1 MREVELKFAVD
12 RTARE
17 RLAAAAPLA
26 RARPER
32 RPLTTLYFDTADGE
46 LRSRGMALRLRRE
59 EGRWVQSL
67 KAGASGVGGLHARD
81 EWEFDRATPGLEL
94 ALFAETPLAGVADP
108 ERLHERLAV
117 AFAVNLVR
125 TAWVVSPT
133 AGNRLEVV
141 LDEGE
146 VRRGARAE
154 RIREVEIE
162 CLEGD
167 ARAAFDLADALLDAL
182 PMRPSLV
189 TKAQRGYR
197 LIDGKPLAP
206 AKAKPVALSRA
217 MSTLDAARAIA
228 GAALGQLEA
237 NEEGVAA
244 SDDPEF
250 VHQARV
256 ALRRLRSALRMFRAA
271 AGRERS
277 RVWRDE
283 LASVAAALGV
293 ARDWDVFALEM
304 LPPALAAHGNAALSR
319 RLRARAARERERH
332 QAAARK
338 AVASARHARAVLA
351 LSRWLSGVDAEPL
364 PAGPGLADFAER
376 SIRKAHDRLL
386 ARARHFA
393 KLDAGGRHRLRI
405 EAKRLRYG
413 VDALAPVLASHHV
426 ARYHDTVAKLQDAL
440 GAANDAVTASRLLP
454 ELDPPVEFLRFARRR
469 FAAQARASFSRA
481 GPLLERLA
489 AHRP

>member
-17 RLAAAAPLA
+17 RLDAAAPLA

-125 TAWVVSPT
+125 TAWVVSPA

-293 ARDWDVFALEM
+293 AVQ
-304 LPPALAAHGNAALSR
+304 
-319 RLRARAARERERH
+319 RLR
-332 QAAARK
+332 
-338 AVASARHARAVLA
+338 VG
-351 LSRWLSGVDAEPL
+351 LS
-364 PAGPGLADFAER
+364 LADGE
-376 SIRKAHDRLL
+376 S
-386 ARARHFA
+386 
-393 KLDAGGRHRLRI
+393 
-405 EAKRLRYG
+405 
-413 VDALAPVLASHHV
+413 
-426 ARYHDTVAKLQDAL
+426 
-440 GAANDAVTASRLLP
+440 
-454 ELDPPVEFLRFARRR
+454 
-469 FAAQARASFSRA
+469 
-481 GPLLERLA
+481 
-489 AHRP
+489 